1 MSEMTK
7 QVRYLHGPPNEEV
20 RRRSDK
26 IVGTEIPGM
35 AFVLRSMISSC
46 LMLVHVIISYG
57 VESSLSGIH
66 LRTEC

>member
-1 MSEMTK
+1 
-7 QVRYLHGPPNEEV
+7 
-20 RRRSDK
+20 
-26 IVGTEIPGM
+26 M

>member
-1 MSEMTK
+1 
-7 QVRYLHGPPNEEV
+7 
-20 RRRSDK
+20 
-26 IVGTEIPGM
+26 
-35 AFVLRSMISSC
+35 MISSC